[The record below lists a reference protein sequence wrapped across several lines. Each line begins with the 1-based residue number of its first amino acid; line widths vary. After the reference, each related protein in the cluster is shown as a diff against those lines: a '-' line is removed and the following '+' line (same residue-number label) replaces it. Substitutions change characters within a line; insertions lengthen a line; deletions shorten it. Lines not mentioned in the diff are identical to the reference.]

1 MKFIRVLIVAF
12 TLALAS
18 WGAQASEDLV
28 NINTATP
35 QELATSI
42 NGVGLAKAEAI
53 AAYREANGYF
63 NSVDQL
69 KNVKGIGDKTVEK
82 LRGKVLLDVPLNHK

>member
-1 MKFIRVLIVAF
+1 MKFLRILIVAF
-12 TLALAS
+12 MFAAS
-18 WGAQASEDLV
+18 WGLHASEEKV

-35 QELATSI
+35 QELASSI
-42 NGVGLAKAEAI
+42 SGVGLAKAQAI
-53 AAYREANGYF
+53 AAYRKANGYF